1 MSRIKFSTLLLVL
14 VGVFAGFLVGLFV
27 GRNTGGQTLRI
38 AMESSVPSGPAVT
51 APQAPSQTQLST
63 APIQTD
69 QTEPEPSI
77 ASTSA
82 PTAHLGGKINVNTA
96 GATELMELP
105 GIGEVL
111 AQRIVDYREK
121 HGPFRSLEDLTEVSG
136 IGEKRL
142 EGIRD
147 YATVG

>member
-1 MSRIKFSTLLLVL
+1 MRRIKFSTLFLVV
-14 VGVFAGFLVGLFV
+14 VGVCAGFLFGLFV

-38 AMESSVPSGPAVT
+38 AVESTLPAQTVPT
-51 APQAPSQTQLST
+51 APQNTAQTQQAT
-63 APIQTD
+63 APIQTV
-69 QTEPEPSI
+69 QTEPVP
-77 ASTSA
+77 AGNLATSVD
-82 PTAHLGGKINVNTA
+82 GKINVNTA
-96 GATELMELP
+96 GAAELMDLP

-121 HGPFRSLEDLTEVSG
+121 YGLFRSLEELMEVSG

>member
-1 MSRIKFSTLLLVL
+1 MRRIKFPMLLLVL
-14 VGVFAGFLVGLFV
+14 VGVLVGFLVGLFI

-38 AMESSVPSGPAVT
+38 AVESTVPTGPVPT
-51 APQAPSQTQLST
+51 APQTPTQTQQTT
-63 APIQTD
+63 APMQTD
-69 QTEPEPSI
+69 HTEPVQ
-77 ASTSA
+77 TSA
-82 PTAHLGGKINVNTA
+82 PTDPVDGKIDVNTA
-96 GATELMELP
+96 GAVELMELP

>member
-1 MSRIKFSTLLLVL
+1 MRRIKFPMLLLVL

-38 AMESSVPSGPAVT
+38 AVESTVPAGPVPT
-51 APQAPSQTQLST
+51 APQIPTQTQLTT

-69 QTEPEPSI
+69 RTEPVP
-77 ASTSA
+77 TSA
-82 PTAHLGGKINVNTA
+82 PTAPLGGKINVNTA
-96 GATELMELP
+96 GVTELMELP

-142 EGIRD
+142 EGVWD